1 MIQFL
6 ILISKILLKG
16 NMNLRNGV
24 LFLKPENVDL
34 LGGSVEDM
42 SNINYMKELI
52 ENELY
57 NYF

>member
-1 MIQFL
+1 MIQF
-6 ILISKILLKG
+6 LISKILLKG

-34 LGGSVEDM
+34 LGGTVEDM

-57 NYF
+57 

>member
-1 MIQFL
+1 
-6 ILISKILLKG
+6 
-16 NMNLRNGV
+16 MNLRNGV

-34 LGGSVEDM
+34 LGGTVEDM

-57 NYF
+57 NYFELILFIVCGEK